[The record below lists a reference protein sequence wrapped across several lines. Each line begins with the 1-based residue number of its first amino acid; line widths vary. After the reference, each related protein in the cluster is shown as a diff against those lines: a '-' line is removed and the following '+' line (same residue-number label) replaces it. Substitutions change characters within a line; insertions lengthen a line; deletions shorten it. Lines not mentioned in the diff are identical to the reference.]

1 MVSVASSI
9 IFFSIST
16 LVYFIIKYLIA
27 DRFNSRNQG
36 IAMACTVVYL
46 ATIVGIQTYINVV
59 NAKNVVECTPQ
70 TLRAMYYT
78 FVPYLFIFG
87 TLMLVLMFFP
97 GFKAPFSNT
106 LGYGF
111 VSLPFYDILSQLL

>member
-1 MVSVASSI
+1 
-9 IFFSIST
+9 
-16 LVYFIIKYLIA
+16 
-27 DRFNSRNQG
+27 
-36 IAMACTVVYL
+36 MACTVVYL

-59 NAKNVVECTPQ
+59 NAKERCGGTPQ

-87 TLMLVLMFFP
+87 TLNVSSYVYIP

-111 VSLPFYDILSQLL
+111 VSLPFHEY